1 MSERPEFTTREY
13 RDRVRR
19 LAAMVV
25 SQGKERMREHIH
37 LLRQA
42 ANFNKYY
49 KIDFFEPY
57 PYQMDWYRS
66 GSNYL
71 LRYLSAANQ
80 IGKTHGEGAEFAYQA
95 MALYPAWW
103 PGFRCDRA
111 DDDSRIMWAVG
122 ISTDATRKVLQK
134 ELLGTSNA
142 KKRNEIGTGSIP
154 RERIDFTSFDIDG
167 QTVKSFRVWD
177 ETGGQTEIHFYSSTQ
192 DEKVFMGQ
200 RVMYIWVDEQS
211 EKEAELI
218 AQCTTRTTNTDGCV
232 ACTATQE
239 VGATD
244 FYVQCRDDETGE
256 IYFQN
261 ATWNDAP
268 HITPERRR
276 SLEARIP
283 YWQRKMRSEG
293 LPILGM
299 GAIYPYSDEQIVVA
313 PFDIPSH
320 WKVLSGLDFGYSGLA
335 DPSVVLSAAYDPD
348 TGTKYVFAEWGSEY
362 KTDDGAPES
371 EIYVNSHMPDYMARK
386 IIGKAPQDWE
396 EVTDRPA
403 SEFVGLGLPSIR
415 VISPLDGDGQQA
427 GTSMTRLEI
436 MRGVGVK
443 TCPEVWELHES
454 QLPDCKYR
462 NSLTGSISLVAQWFQ
477 TGELKIFSTCTEL
490 LRELRLYQWVKKERT
505 TVPSDKNNHFLDAMR
520 YAVTR
525 VEFDGCY
532 MYEAVRGVDY
542 HVVNTTQTPYQ
553 RAQRA
558 YNKKM
563 GARKL

>member
-1 MSERPEFTTREY
+1 MTERPEFTTREY

-19 LAAMVV
+19 LAAMIV

-37 LLRQA
+37 LLRMA

-49 KIDFFEPY
+49 KLDFFEPY
-57 PYQMDWYRS
+57 EYQMRWFRS
-66 GSNYL
+66 GSRYL

-80 IGKTHGEGAEFAYQA
+80 IGKTYCEAVEFAYQST
-95 MALYPAWW
+95 ALYPAWW
-103 PGFRCDRA
+103 PGFRCERA
-111 DDDSRIMWAVG
+111 DDGTRIMWAIG
-122 ISTDATRKVLQK
+122 ISADATRDVLQK
-134 ELLGTSNA
+134 ELIGTSNV
-142 KKRNEIGTGSIP
+142 KRRDEIGTGAIP
-154 RERIDFTSFDIDG
+154 RERIDFDSFITDG
-167 QTVKSFRVWD
+167 EKLKSFRVWD
-177 ETGGQTEIHFYSSTQ
+177 EAGGQTDIRLYATTQ

-200 RVMYIWVDEQS
+200 RVMYVWVDEQS

-218 AQCTTRTTNTDGCV
+218 AQCTTRTTNTGGCV
-232 ACTATQE
+232 ACTATPE

-261 ATWNDAP
+261 ATWADAP

-276 SLEARIP
+276 SMEARIP

-320 WKVLSGLDFGYSGLA
+320 WRVMAGLDFGYSGLA
-335 DPSVVLSAAYDPD
+335 DPSVILFAAYDPD
-348 TGTKYVFAEWGSEY
+348 TGVKYVFAEWGSEY
-362 KTDDGAPES
+362 KSTDGLPES
-371 EIYVNSHMPDYMARK
+371 EVYVNSHMPDYMACK
-386 IIGKAPQDWE
+386 IVGRPPNDWQ
-396 EVTDRPA
+396 VVSGRPE
-403 SEFVGLGLPSIR
+403 SDFVGLGLPSIR
-415 VISPLDGDGQQA
+415 VISPRDGNGQQA

-436 MRGVGVK
+436 MRSVGVK
-443 TCPEVWELHES
+443 TCPEVWSLHES

-490 LRELRLYQWVKKERT
+490 MRELRLYQWVKKDRST
-505 TVPSDKNNHFLDAMR
+505 IPSDKNNHFLDAMR

-532 MYEAVRGVDY
+532 MYESVRGIDY
-542 HVVNTTQTPYQ
+542 HVVNTTPTPYHRSIQ
-553 RAQRA
+553 A
-558 YNKKM
+558 YQKAGAKK
-563 GARKL
+563 L

>member
-1 MSERPEFTTREY
+1 MTERPEFTTREY

-19 LAAMVV
+19 LAAMIV

-37 LLRQA
+37 LLRMA

-57 PYQMDWYRS
+57 EYQMRWFRS
-66 GSNYL
+66 GSRYL

-80 IGKTHGEGAEFAYQA
+80 IGKTYCEAVEFAYQST
-95 MALYPAWW
+95 ALYPAWW
-103 PGFRCDRA
+103 PGFRCERA
-111 DDDSRIMWAVG
+111 DDGTRIMWAIG
-122 ISTDATRKVLQK
+122 ISADATRDVLQK
-134 ELLGTSNA
+134 ELIGTSSV
-142 KKRNEIGTGSIP
+142 KRRDEIGTGAIP
-154 RERIDFTSFDIDG
+154 RERIDFDSFITDG
-167 QTVKSFRVWD
+167 EKLKSFRVWD
-177 ETGGQTEIHFYSSTQ
+177 EAGGQTDIRLYATTQ

-200 RVMYIWVDEQS
+200 RVMYVWVDEQS

-218 AQCTTRTTNTDGCV
+218 AQCTTRTTNTGGCV
-232 ACTATQE
+232 ACTATPE

-261 ATWNDAP
+261 ATWADAP

-276 SLEARIP
+276 SMEARIP

-293 LPILGM
+293 LPILGV

-320 WKVLSGLDFGYSGLA
+320 WKVMAGLDFGYSGLA
-335 DPSVVLSAAYDPD
+335 DPSVILFAAYDPD
-348 TGTKYVFAEWGSEY
+348 TGVKYVFAEWGSEY
-362 KTDDGAPES
+362 KSADGLPES
-371 EIYVNSHMPDYMARK
+371 EVYVNSHMPDYMACK
-386 IIGKAPQDWE
+386 IIGKTPGDWQV
-396 EVTDRPA
+396 VTGRPE
-403 SEFVGLGLPSIR
+403 SDFVGLGLPSIR
-415 VISPLDGDGQQA
+415 VISPRDGDGQQA

-436 MRGVGVK
+436 MRSVGVK
-443 TCPEVWELHES
+443 TCPEVWSLHES

-490 LRELRLYQWVKKERT
+490 MRELRLYQWVKKDRST
-505 TVPSDKNNHFLDAMR
+505 IPSDKNNHFLDAMR

-532 MYEAVRGVDY
+532 MYESVRCIDY
-542 HVVNTTQTPYQ
+542 HVVNTTPTPYHRSIQ
-553 RAQRA
+553 A
-558 YNKKM
+558 YQKAGAKK
-563 GARKL
+563 L

>member
-1 MSERPEFTTREY
+1 MTERPEFTTREY

-19 LAAMVV
+19 LAAMIV

-37 LLRQA
+37 LLRMA

-57 PYQMDWYRS
+57 EYQMRWFRS
-66 GSNYL
+66 GSCYL

-80 IGKTHGEGAEFAYQA
+80 IGKTYCEAVEFAYQST
-95 MALYPAWW
+95 ALYPAWW
-103 PGFRCDRA
+103 PGFSCERA
-111 DDDSRIMWAVG
+111 DDGTRIMWAIG
-122 ISTDATRKVLQK
+122 ISADATRDVLQK
-134 ELLGTSNA
+134 ELIGTSNV
-142 KKRNEIGTGSIP
+142 KRRDEIGTGAIP
-154 RERIDFTSFDIDG
+154 RERIDFDSFITDG
-167 QTVKSFRVWD
+167 EKLKSFRVWD
-177 ETGGQTEIHFYSSTQ
+177 EAGGQTDIRLYATTQ

-200 RVMYIWVDEQS
+200 RVMYVWVDEQS

-218 AQCTTRTTNTDGCV
+218 AQCTTRTTNTGGCV
-232 ACTATQE
+232 ACTATPE

-261 ATWNDAP
+261 ATWADAP

-276 SLEARIP
+276 SMEARIP

-293 LPILGM
+293 VPILGM

-320 WKVLSGLDFGYSGLA
+320 WKVMAGLDFGYSGLA
-335 DPSVVLSAAYDPD
+335 DPSVILFAAYDPD
-348 TGTKYVFAEWGSEY
+348 TGVKYVFAEWGSEY
-362 KTDDGAPES
+362 KSIDGLPES
-371 EIYVNSHMPDYMARK
+371 EVYVNSHMPDYMACK
-386 IIGKAPQDWE
+386 IVGSPPNDWQV
-396 EVTDRPA
+396 VTGRPESDFA
-403 SEFVGLGLPSIR
+403 GLGLPSIR
-415 VISPLDGDGQQA
+415 VISPRDGDGQQA

-436 MRGVGVK
+436 MRSVGVK
-443 TCPEVWELHES
+443 TCPEVWSLHES

-490 LRELRLYQWVKKERT
+490 MRELRLYQWVKKDRST
-505 TVPSDKNNHFLDAMR
+505 IPSDKNNHFLDAMR

-532 MYEAVRGVDY
+532 MCEAARGIDY
-542 HVVNTTQTPYQ
+542 HVVNTTPTPYRRSIQ
-553 RAQRA
+553 A
-558 YNKKM
+558 YQKAGAKK
-563 GARKL
+563 L

>member
-1 MSERPEFTTREY
+1 MTERPEFTTREY

-19 LAAMVV
+19 LAAMIV
-25 SQGKERMREHIH
+25 SQGKERMREHIY
-37 LLRQA
+37 LLRMA

-57 PYQMDWYRS
+57 EYQMRWFRS
-66 GSNYL
+66 GSRYL

-80 IGKTHGEGAEFAYQA
+80 IGKTYCEAVEFAYQST
-95 MALYPAWW
+95 ALYPEWW
-103 PGFRCDRA
+103 PGFRCERA
-111 DDDSRIMWAVG
+111 DDGTRIMWAIG
-122 ISTDATRKVLQK
+122 ISADATRDVLQK
-134 ELLGTSNA
+134 ELIGTSNV
-142 KKRNEIGTGSIP
+142 KRRDEIGTGSIP
-154 RERIDFTSFDIDG
+154 RERIDFDSFITDG
-167 QTVKSFRVWD
+167 EKLKSFRVWD
-177 ETGGQTEIHFYSSTQ
+177 EAGGQTDIRLYATTQ

-200 RVMYIWVDEQS
+200 RVMYVWVDEQS

-218 AQCTTRTTNTDGCV
+218 AQCTTRTTNTGGCV
-232 ACTATQE
+232 ACTATPE

-261 ATWNDAP
+261 ATWADAP

-276 SLEARIP
+276 SMEARIP

-293 LPILGM
+293 LPILGV

-320 WKVLSGLDFGYSGLA
+320 WKVLAGLDFGYSGLA
-335 DPSVVLSAAYDPD
+335 DPSVVLFAAYDPD
-348 TGTKYVFAEWGSEY
+348 TGVICVFAEWGSEY
-362 KTDDGAPES
+362 KSADGLPES
-371 EIYVNSHMPDYMARK
+371 EVYVNSHMPDYMACK
-386 IIGKAPQDWE
+386 IVGSPPNDWQV
-396 EVTDRPA
+396 VTGRPESDFA
-403 SEFVGLGLPSIR
+403 GLGLPSIR
-415 VISPLDGDGQQA
+415 VISPRDGDGQQA

-436 MRGVGVK
+436 MRSVGVK
-443 TCPEVWELHES
+443 TCPEVWSLHES
-454 QLPDCKYR
+454 QLPDCNYR

-490 LRELRLYQWVKKERT
+490 MRELRLYQWVKKGRYT
-505 TVPSDKNNHFLDAMR
+505 IPSDKNNHFLDAMR

-532 MYEAVRGVDY
+532 MYEAVRGIDY
-542 HVVNTTQTPYQ
+542 HAVNTTPTPYRRSIQ
-553 RAQRA
+553 A
-558 YNKKM
+558 YQKAGAKK
-563 GARKL
+563 L